1 MKRSVKL
8 LLFALAGASAGC
20 SGGSSGTSP
29 VPVSSAVITP
39 VTPNSSGAAT
49 PNSSLTSTQ
58 KSWPTATPSPSATA
72 MPVHTPTPMPV
83 HTPTPTPMPTG
94 VGSATPGPT
103 RGVVSLLREF
113 RPIGGGGNNLTN
125 PALNPVPGSPELNI
139 APLRLGI
146 NNALVAGPN
155 PRTISNVIS
164 GGAGSNGQNGQT
176 DDPTR
181 SAWVY
186 VMGQFVDH
194 DLSLEET
201 PQTSTPINIII
212 PANDPV
218 FAQGTAIQ
226 LTRATRSPVTN
237 TIINTS
243 AGFLDLSQLYGS
255 DPTTAATLAYPD
267 GSLKTSDNGQALPV
281 ENGSFVS
288 GDPRVTE
295 NPELTVATTL
305 FMREHNYWVRT
316 LKIQHPTWT
325 PSQLYSMA
333 KAINTAE
340 YQNILYTEFLPQLI
354 GNVLGPYTGYDPT
367 VNPQVTQEF
376 STAAFRL
383 HTLVS
388 DTEEGVDAKGNT
400 VFSESLAQ
408 AFFNTPA
415 QDEQNGLDALLRHIG
430 VDFSQNCDPF
440 TVAVLRDLLVAGL
453 VGGDVDKID
462 LMAIDIKRESDVG
475 LGTLNQTRK
484 ALGMQPYT
492 SFSQLTADP
501 VVQGLYSQVY
511 GSIDKVDLF
520 MGGLAEAHVAGADV
534 GPTFEAIIADQFR
547 RLRSGDRFWWQ
558 NEPFDSQTASMIGN
572 TTLATLIDRDST
584 VTNLTGNLFIEANV
598 PGVTTPAIKH
608 HVVVNLP

>member
-1 MKRSVKL
+1 MKRTIKL
-8 LLFALAGASAGC
+8 LLLALAGASAGC
-20 SGGSSGTSP
+20 SGGSSGTLP
-29 VPVSSAVITP
+29 VPVSSALGTTATP
-39 VTPNSSGAAT
+39 SSSVTAT
-49 PNSSLTSTQ
+49 PNS
-58 KSWPTATPSPSATA
+58 WATATPSSSATA
-72 MPVHTPTPMPV
+72 MPTLR
-83 HTPTPTPMPTG
+83 PTPMPTA
-94 VGSATPGPT
+94 VVSSTPGPT
-103 RGVVSLLREF
+103 GGVVSLLREF

-125 PALNPVPGSPELNI
+125 PAFNPVPGSPELNM
-139 APLRLGI
+139 APLNLGA
-146 NNALVAGPN
+146 NNTLMPAPN

-164 GGAGSNGQNGQT
+164 GGADSTGKNGQT
-176 DDPTR
+176 NDPTR

-194 DLSLEET
+194 DLGLEET

-218 FAQGTAIQ
+218 FAQGTTIQ
-226 LTRATRSPVTN
+226 LNRATRSPVTN
-237 TIINTS
+237 TIINTA

-255 DPTTAATLAYPD
+255 DPTTAATLEYPD

-281 ENGSFVS
+281 ENGSFVT

-316 LKIQHPTWT
+316 LKMQHPAWT

-340 YQNILYTEFLPQLI
+340 YQNIVYTEFLPQLI
-354 GNVLGPYTGYDPT
+354 GNALGSYTGYDPT

-376 STAAFRL
+376 TTAAFRL

-388 DTEEGVDAKGNT
+388 DTEEGLDAKGNT
-400 VFSESLAQ
+400 VFTESLAQ

-415 QDEQNGLDALLRHIG
+415 QDEQNGLDPLLRRIG

-440 TVAVLRDLLVAGL
+440 TVAVLRNLLVAGL
-453 VGGDVDKID
+453 VGGDVDRVD

-475 LGTLNQTRK
+475 LGTLNQTRQ

-492 SFSQLTADP
+492 SFAQLTADP

-511 GSIDKVDLF
+511 GTIDKVDLF

-534 GPTFEAIIADQFR
+534 GPTFEAIITDQFR

-598 PGVTTPAIKH
+598 PGATTSAIKH